1 MNHDHENDMSFPEFL
16 AERLRSK
23 GISQKKLS
31 EITGIAPV
39 HLANLFHGNFS
50 DMPSK
55 PYLRGYLIRIG
66 RTLDFD
72 GEELWGRL
80 EQEDTTKGARVSDEL
95 PRNRFI
101 RSRVPKSA
109 WIAAVLVVVL
119 AGYFIFAFPYIFG
132 KPILAV
138 AYPAENPYVTSS
150 TTLTIQG
157 TVRNADAL
165 YLVGNGSSSSE
176 EIIIAPDG
184 SWEKEVALGEGPNS
198 IVISAKKFLGGE
210 TSVTREIIYTPPLPV
225 SSSTQPVIHFT
236 PQTPATGTYFD

>member
-1 MNHDHENDMSFPEFL
+1 MNHDHENEMSFQEFL

-23 GISQKKLS
+23 GISLKKLS

-55 PYLRGYLIRIG
+55 PYLHGYLIRIG

-72 GEELWGRL
+72 GEEWWEKLG
-80 EQEDTTKGARVSDEL
+80 QEDTMKDAGVSDEL
-95 PRNRFI
+95 PRNRFV

-109 WIAAVLVVVL
+109 WIAAVFIVIL

-138 AYPAENPYVTSS
+138 TYPTENPYVTPSS
-150 TTLTIQG
+150 TLTIQG

-165 YLVGNGSSSSE
+165 YLVSNGSSSSE

-184 SWEKEVALGEGPNS
+184 SWEKGVTLGEGPNS
-198 IVISAKKFLGGE
+198 VVISAKKFLGGE
-210 TSVTREIIYTPPLPV
+210 TNVTQEVIYTPLSVSGTLPM
-225 SSSTQPVIHFT
+225 IH
-236 PQTPATGTYFD
+236 